1 MEIPYNRLNKEEIFQ
16 LISNL
21 KTDSKAK
28 YQILT
33 DVGIAGA
40 GMAGAGAVATV
51 AGTSI
56 VPIGWGITALTGF
69 VTVVAA
75 PVVLVA
81 GAAVVGGMATYGI
94 TQAVRFRAY
103 QHGKRDQLIQQLT
116 EILRDM
122 DYRKTKAQ
130 TTKADKTRFIL
141 FLEEPVKLSLITP
154 EDASDFIQL
163 VENGSITL
171 FEAYRLVKDILQEF
185 DLDNGTSRGKAA

>member
-1 MEIPYNRLNKEEIFQ
+1 MKLSYNKFSKEEISQ
-16 LISNL
+16 LISKL
-21 KTDSKAK
+21 QTDSKAK

-51 AGTSI
+51 TGTSI

-75 PVVLVA
+75 PVGLVV
-81 GAAVVGGMATYGI
+81 GAAVVGGVATYGI
-94 TQAVRFRAY
+94 TQAVRFKAY
-103 QHGKRDQLIQQLT
+103 QHGKRDQLIQQLI
-116 EILRDM
+116 EMLRDM
-122 DYRKTKAQ
+122 DYYQTKAQ
-130 TTKADKTRFIL
+130 TTKADKTRFSL
-141 FLEEPVKLSLITP
+141 FLEEPVKLGLISP
-154 EDASDFIQL
+154 ESASELIQL

-185 DLDNGTSRGKAA
+185 DSDNGNFRDKAA

>member
-1 MEIPYNRLNKEEIFQ
+1 LPYNKFSKEELSQ
-16 LISNL
+16 LISKL
-21 KTDSKAK
+21 QTDSKAR

-33 DVGIAGA
+33 DVGIAGV

-51 AGTSI
+51 TGTSI

-75 PVVLVA
+75 PVGLVV
-81 GAAVVGGMATYGI
+81 GAAVVGGVATYSI

-103 QHGKRDQLIQQLT
+103 QHGKRDQLIQQLI
-116 EILRDM
+116 EMLRDM
-122 DYRKTKAQ
+122 DYYQTKAQ
-130 TTKADKTRFIL
+130 TTKADKTRFSL
-141 FLEEPVKLSLITP
+141 FLGEPVKLGLISP
-154 EDASDFIQL
+154 ESAYELIQL

-185 DLDNGTSRGKAA
+185 DLDNGNFRDKAA